1 MKNIE
6 DNLLLQLCNISIK
19 AGHQIMQFYENQNE
33 VTYKRDS
40 SPLTK
45 ADLAAND
52 LIINELNSLDEKI
65 KILSEESL
73 VDWETRR
80 SWSKFWLVDPLI
92 SRPTLLFALFR

>member
-19 AGHQIMQFYENQNE
+19 AGHQIMQFYENQKE
-33 VTYKRDS
+33 IKYKRDS

-80 SWSKFWLVDPLI
+80 SLKEGAHNWQCD
-92 SRPTLLFALFR
+92 